1 MHEHVTNPYELR
13 VHEDSGLITHV
24 QHAPQIVESVLLAL
38 IVVNVFLDI
47 MLNWDYVINAQL
59 NVLIVI
65 ILINATNVM

>member
-1 MHEHVTNPYELR
+1 MAKHVNHVYL
-13 VHEDSGLITHV
+13 VFISILLITHV

-47 MLNWDYVINAQL
+47 MLNWDYVIDAQL